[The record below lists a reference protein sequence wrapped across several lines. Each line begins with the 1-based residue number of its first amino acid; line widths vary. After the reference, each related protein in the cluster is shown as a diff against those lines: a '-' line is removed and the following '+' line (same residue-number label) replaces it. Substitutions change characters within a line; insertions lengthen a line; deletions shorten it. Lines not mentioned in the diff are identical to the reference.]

1 MGLGSQGQKKRKRR
15 DEIRWGHSL
24 AMTGIL
30 IVLILVAS
38 FGAMRCINQMEEE
51 RCFERLYEEAN
62 DLAGDIEMYA
72 GNDEEQLE
80 LLAGVIARYDDFSS
94 PELWSI
100 LDSYIN
106 IGMMSRVEL
115 LLPGDLVLTRGGTP
129 IDAGGQ
135 LSFEEEAAKGAHI
148 TDRETD
154 VLDEDTY
161 VVRHYVPIE
170 QNGQITA
177 MLYGVILFSELPE
190 EVRLN
195 PYSGRGALYVID
207 GNTGDFLIDT
217 WHPGETG
224 NIWALGGREMAPGYN
239 DDQLRQG
246 VASGDSNYVV
256 FVSRTVGE
264 YLYFYYAPMGIN
276 DWRIAVSV
284 PESVVFESANVI
296 ARLLNV
302 LIAFELVCFILY
314 FLWMLRDVRRVTSEK
329 QRQLDAIQHINDIE
343 QLLFNAH
350 EKREN
355 VCSAIERLGDILS
368 AEGIG
373 FWTLGMG
380 PENRRYFWETGK
392 AAEERQVEGEQA
404 GGLLEF
410 FSDGGE
416 LYEAHETSEIRAL
429 FPSGELSESS
439 RMTAVPVKDIDGHIC
454 GILAVCNTENGS
466 TQTALLKAMTFSF
479 GMFVSNLKNRT
490 VLQEQGDRDALTGLY
505 NRNRYERDLPGICAR
520 HKNALACVY
529 IDANGLR
536 EMNNING
543 HDQGDRMLRTV
554 ADEIQNHFDTEYVY
568 RIGGDEFLLFLPDAS
583 EAEIAARSEGL
594 SAALAEYNYHVSVGV
609 QCETDVSSVSRLIKR
624 AEQNMYAEKKK
635 YYEQHDRRGKQY
647 APDRETL
654 LPY

>member
-1 MGLGSQGQKKRKRR
+1 MGFGSQGQKKRKRR

-72 GNDEEQLE
+72 GNNEEQLE

-100 LDSYIN
+100 LDSYTN

-177 MLYGVILFSELPE
+177 MLCGVILFSELPE

-246 VASGDSNYVV
+246 VASGESNYVV

-355 VCSAIERLGDILS
+355 VCAAIERLGDILS

-392 AAEERQVEGEQA
+392 AAEECQVEGEQA
-404 GGLLEF
+404 GSLLKF

-429 FPSGELSESS
+429 FPSGELSGSG
-439 RMTAVPVKDIDGHIC
+439 RMTAVPVKDIDGRIC
-454 GILAVCNTENGS
+454 GILAVCNT
-466 TQTALLKAMTFSF
+466 
-479 GMFVSNLKNRT
+479 KNT
-490 VLQEQGDRDALTGLY
+490 
-505 NRNRYERDLPGICAR
+505 I
-520 HKNALACVY
+520 
-529 IDANGLR
+529 
-536 EMNNING
+536 
-543 HDQGDRMLRTV
+543 
-554 ADEIQNHFDTEYVY
+554 
-568 RIGGDEFLLFLPDAS
+568 
-583 EAEIAARSEGL
+583 
-594 SAALAEYNYHVSVGV
+594 
-609 QCETDVSSVSRLIKR
+609 
-624 AEQNMYAEKKK
+624 
-635 YYEQHDRRGKQY
+635 
-647 APDRETL
+647 
-654 LPY
+654 

>member
-30 IVLILVAS
+30 IVLILAAS
-38 FGAMRCINQMEEE
+38 FGAMRYINQMEED

-62 DLAGDIEMYA
+62 ALAGDIEMYA

-100 LDSYIN
+100 LDSYTN

-177 MLYGVILFSELPE
+177 MLCGVILFSELPE

-355 VCSAIERLGDILS
+355 VCAAIERLGDILS

-392 AAEERQVEGEQA
+392 AAEECQVEGEQA
-404 GGLLEF
+404 GSLLEF

-429 FPSGELSESS
+429 FPSGELSGSG
-439 RMTAVPVKDIDGHIC
+439 RMTAVPVKDIDGRIC
-454 GILAVCNTENGS
+454 GILAVCNTKNDS

-479 GMFVSNLKNRT
+479 GMFVNNLKNRT
-490 VLQEQGDRDALTGLY
+490 VLQEQGDRDALTGLH
-505 NRNRYERDLPGICAR
+505 NRNRYERDLPEIQER
-520 HKNALACVY
+520 HRDALTCVY
-529 IDANGLR
+529 IDVNGLR
-536 EMNNING
+536 ETNNIKG
-543 HDQGDRMLRTV
+543 HDQGDQMLRTV
-554 ADEIQNHFDTEYVY
+554 ADEIQTHFDTEYMY
-568 RIGGDEFLLFLPDAS
+568 RIGGDEFILFLPGAS
-583 EAEIAARSEGL
+583 EAEITARSESL
-594 SAALAEYNYHVSVGV
+594 SRALLREDYHISVGI
-609 QCETDVSSVSRLIKR
+609 QCETDVSSLARLIKR
-624 AEQNMYAEKKK
+624 AEQKMYAEKKK

>member
-15 DEIRWGHSL
+15 DEMRWGHSL

-100 LDSYIN
+100 LDSYTN

-246 VASGDSNYVV
+246 VASGESNYVV

-355 VCSAIERLGDILS
+355 VCAAIERLGDILS

-392 AAEERQVEGEQA
+392 AAEECQVEGEQA
-404 GGLLEF
+404 GSLLEF

-429 FPSGELSESS
+429 FPSGELSGSG
-439 RMTAVPVKDIDGHIC
+439 RMTAVPVKDIDGRIC
-454 GILAVCNTENGS
+454 GILAVCNTKNDS
-466 TQTALLKAMTFSF
+466 TQTALLKALTFSF
-479 GMFVSNLKNRT
+479 GMFVDNLKNRT
-490 VLQEQGDRDALTGLY
+490 VLQEQGDRDALTGLH
-505 NRNRYERDLPGICAR
+505 NRNRYERDLPEIQER
-520 HKNALACVY
+520 HRDALTCVY
-529 IDANGLR
+529 IDVNGLR
-536 EMNNING
+536 ETNNIKG
-543 HDQGDRMLRTV
+543 HDQGDQMLRTV
-554 ADEIQNHFDTEYVY
+554 ADEIQTHFDTEYMY
-568 RIGGDEFLLFLPDAS
+568 RIGGDEFILFLPGAS
-583 EAEIAARSEGL
+583 EAEITARSESL
-594 SAALAEYNYHVSVGV
+594 SRALLREDYHISVGI
-609 QCETDVSSVSRLIKR
+609 QCETDVSSLARLIKR
-624 AEQNMYAEKKK
+624 AEQKMYAEKKK

>member
-1 MGLGSQGQKKRKRR
+1 MGFGSQGQKKRKRR

-100 LDSYIN
+100 LDSYTN

-177 MLYGVILFSELPE
+177 MLCGVILFSELPE

-246 VASGDSNYVV
+246 VASGESNYVV

-355 VCSAIERLGDILS
+355 VCAAIERLGDILS

-392 AAEERQVEGEQA
+392 AAEECQVEGEQA
-404 GGLLEF
+404 GSLLKF

-429 FPSGELSESS
+429 FPSGELSGSG
-439 RMTAVPVKDIDGHIC
+439 RMTAVPVKDIDGRIC
-454 GILAVCNTENGS
+454 GILAVCNTKNDS

-479 GMFVSNLKNRT
+479 GMFVNNLKNRT
-490 VLQEQGDRDALTGLY
+490 VLQEQGNRDALTGLH
-505 NRNRYERDLPGICAR
+505 NRNRYERDLPEIQER
-520 HKNALACVY
+520 HRDALTCVY
-529 IDANGLR
+529 IDVNGLR
-536 EMNNING
+536 EMNNIEG
-543 HDQGDRMLRTV
+543 HDQGDQMLRTV
-554 ADEIQNHFDTEYVY
+554 ADEIQTHFDTEYMY
-568 RIGGDEFLLFLPDAS
+568 RIGGDEFILFLPGAS
-583 EAEIAARSEGL
+583 EAEITARSESL
-594 SAALAEYNYHVSVGV
+594 SRALLREDYHISVGI
-609 QCETDVSSVSRLIKR
+609 QCETDISSLARLIKR
-624 AEQNMYAEKKK
+624 AEQKMYAEKKK